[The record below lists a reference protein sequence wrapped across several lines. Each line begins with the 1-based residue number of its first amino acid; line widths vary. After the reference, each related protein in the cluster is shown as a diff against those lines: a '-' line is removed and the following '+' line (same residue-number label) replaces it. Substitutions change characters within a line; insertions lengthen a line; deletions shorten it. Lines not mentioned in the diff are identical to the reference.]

1 MDDHWTP
8 KEKINTIIFYCFII
22 IYKFQGPS
30 VCHLSVKNNK
40 EALVATVTK
49 PTYVYKIET

>member
-8 KEKINTIIFYCFII
+8 KEKINTIIFYYFII

-49 PTYVYKIET
+49 PIYVYKIET